1 MTRDE
6 AIDICL
12 EALKEH
18 EDGSDAWFDVM
29 RDVAEL
35 KESKKKKP
43 CEDVVSRK
51 AVLNLAKDLTFKDVE
66 GMEHYKYRCIA
77 VEDVEELPPATPD
90 LSSLREINEALTKR
104 VKYLENMERYAM
116 PPMTPT
122 RKKGKWIKHDTG
134 HSIYYDCSLCGCAA
148 PCTETADKILWKLS
162 NYCPDCGAEMESE

>member
-35 KESKKKKP
+35 KESKKKNP
-43 CEDVVSRK
+43 CEDTVSRK
-51 AVLNLAKDLTFKDVE
+51 AVLNLAKDLIFKDVE
-66 GMEHYKYRCIA
+66 GMEYYRHRCI
-77 VEDVEELPPATPD
+77 EIGDVEELPSATPD

-116 PPMTPT
+116 PGNLTSPILEKI
-122 RKKGKWIKHDTG
+122 RSEIIDTG
-134 HSIYYDCSLCGCAA
+134 AYEQEVNGK
-148 PCTETADKILWKLS
+148 TEFLKGI
-162 NYCPDCGAEMESE
+162 NYCLGDIDKYKEG